1 MDINQLIQ
9 DCKASKIIAQ
19 RLLYEQYCHQLF
31 TCCKRY
37 IKNTEDAEECLMNGY
52 LKIFKGIGTFNGEN
66 IPSFYVWMKRIM
78 INECLMMLRKKNEFL
93 FIEMD
98 DSLQGISIEPSV
110 LEEIN
115 AKEIYALVQ
124 ELPTGYKSVFN
135 LYVIDQ
141 LSHKEIAALLK
152 ISEGTSKSQLNKAR
166 AYLKK
171 LIDNQNNINNEF
183 QKRG

>member
-1 MDINQLIQ
+1 M
-9 DCKASKIIAQ
+9 
-19 RLLYEQYCHQLF
+19 
-31 TCCKRY
+31 
-37 IKNTEDAEECLMNGY
+37 
-52 LKIFKGIGTFNGEN
+52 
-66 IPSFYVWMKRIM
+66 
-78 INECLMMLRKKNEFL
+78 
-93 FIEMD
+93 
-98 DSLQGISIEPSV
+98 
-110 LEEIN
+110 
-115 AKEIYALVQ
+115 VQ

-141 LSHKEIAALLK
+141 LSHKEIATLLK

>member
-1 MDINQLIQ
+1 MDINKLIQ

-66 IPSFYVWMKRIM
+66 IASFYGWMKRIM

-115 AKEIYALVQ
+115 AKEIYAMVQ